1 MDRSS
6 SVIRSFQYLIVVS
19 ALLSSLNF
27 SCNQNG
33 HYDSALIAI
42 ILRREQTGRNAHVE
56 MPSIALRS
64 CGKDN
69 QAYLFSADHHSTYY
83 SSLNMPPATRSASIS
98 LSSPVVRAA
107 ASASSPAASPTKRA
121 RANGSSETPKAKPSP
136 SNSKRAK
143 VEAVVPP
150 PVALLQEASS
160 PTQPKFDISNGDDD
174 SAELVVRPELA
185 FNLED
190 AKRHLR
196 SVDSRFHSLFERLP
210 CKPFEEDT
218 DLNPFRALCSSILGQ
233 QVASSI
239 GNNAKSCSPW
249 SDDLLYIPDILACCT
264 KYHAQVH

>member
-1 MDRSS
+1 MFLREERTRPIFSLQIVIQLNYSS
-6 SVIRSFQYLIVVS
+6 SI
-19 ALLSSLNF
+19 
-27 SCNQNG
+27 
-33 HYDSALIAI
+33 
-42 ILRREQTGRNAHVE
+42 
-56 MPSIALRS
+56 
-64 CGKDN
+64 
-69 QAYLFSADHHSTYY
+69 
-83 SSLNMPPATRSASIS
+83 MPPATRSASIS

-136 SNSKRAK
+136 SNSKRVK
-143 VEAVVPP
+143 VEPVVPP

-160 PTQPKFDISNGDDD
+160 PTQPKFDVSNGDDD

-233 QVASSI
+233 QA
-239 GNNAKSCSPW
+239 G
-249 SDDLLYIPDILACCT
+249 
-264 KYHAQVH
+264 